1 MILKEFLNFM
11 NEVNGSI
18 EVQDSCDTN
27 DFEIRDYNLKI
38 YVDDNTYTNIDEL
51 PDKNVYVRSWNYI
64 WSCFD
69 DPCLEIWC
77 D

>member
-11 NEVNGSI
+11 NEVNGSF

-51 PDKNVYVRSWNYI
+51 PDKNVYVRSWNYT